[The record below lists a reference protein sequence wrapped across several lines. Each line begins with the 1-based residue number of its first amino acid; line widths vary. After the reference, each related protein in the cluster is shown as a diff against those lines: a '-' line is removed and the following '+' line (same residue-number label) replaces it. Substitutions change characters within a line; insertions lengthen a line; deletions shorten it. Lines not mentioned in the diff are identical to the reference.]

1 MQKLTP
7 EIEAI
12 LNERF
17 GHDNLIPLAT
27 LDGSFPAVRNVNAY
41 YENGAFYVITYAS
54 SNKMK
59 QLVRNASCAVCGEW
73 FAAQGI
79 GVSLGWVKA
88 PDNLELFDKLKRVF
102 AGWIDNGHNDFD
114 DKNCIILKIRLT
126 NGTLFSH
133 GTKYEI
139 DFT

>member
-7 EIEAI
+7 EIEAV

-27 LDGSFPAVRNVNAY
+27 LDGGFPAVRTVNAY
-41 YENGAFYVITYAS
+41 YENGAFYVITYAA

-79 GVSLGWVKA
+79 GVSLGWVKM
-88 PDNLELFDKLKRVF
+88 PDNLELFDKLKKVF
-102 AGWIDNGHNDFD
+102 AGWIENGHNDFD

>member
-27 LDGSFPAVRNVNAY
+27 LDGGFPAVRNVNAY

-79 GVSLGWVKA
+79 GVSLGWVKM
-88 PDNLELFDKLKRVF
+88 PDNLELFDKLKKVF
-102 AGWIDNGHNDFD
+102 AGWIENGHNDFD

>member
-7 EIEAI
+7 EIEAV

-27 LDGSFPAVRNVNAY
+27 LDGGFPAVRNVNAY

>member
-1 MQKLTP
+1 MQKLTH

-27 LDGSFPAVRNVNAY
+27 LDGGFPAVRNVNAY

-114 DKNCIILKIRLT
+114 DRNCIILKIRLT

>member
-27 LDGSFPAVRNVNAY
+27 LDGGFPAVRNVNAY

-88 PDNLELFDKLKRVF
+88 PDNLELCDKLKRVF

>member
-7 EIEAI
+7 EIEAV

-27 LDGSFPAVRNVNAY
+27 LDGGFPAVRNVNAY

-73 FAAQGI
+73 FSAQGI

>member
-27 LDGSFPAVRNVNAY
+27 LDGGFPAVRNVNAY

-139 DFT
+139 NFT

>member
-27 LDGSFPAVRNVNAY
+27 LDGGFPVVRNVNAY

>member
-7 EIEAI
+7 EIEAV
-12 LNERF
+12 LNERC

-27 LDGSFPAVRNVNAY
+27 LDGGFPAVRNVNAY

>member
-7 EIEAI
+7 EIEAV

-27 LDGSFPAVRNVNAY
+27 LDGGFPAVRTVNAY
-41 YENGAFYVITYAS
+41 YENGAFYVITYAA

-102 AGWIDNGHNDFD
+102 AGWIENGHNDFD

-139 DFT
+139 NFT

>member
-17 GHDNLIPLAT
+17 RHDNLIPLAT
-27 LDGSFPAVRNVNAY
+27 LDGGFPAVRNVNAY

>member
-27 LDGSFPAVRNVNAY
+27 LDGGFPAVRNVNAY

>member
-27 LDGSFPAVRNVNAY
+27 LDGGFPAVRNVNAY

-102 AGWIDNGHNDFD
+102 AGWIENGHNDFD

>member
-27 LDGSFPAVRNVNAY
+27 LDGGFPAVRNVNAY

-88 PDNLELFDKLKRVF
+88 PDNLALFDKLKRVF
-102 AGWIDNGHNDFD
+102 AGWIENGHNDFD

>member
-27 LDGSFPAVRNVNAY
+27 LDGGFPAVRNVNAY

-88 PDNLELFDKLKRVF
+88 HDNLELFDKLKRVF

>member
-27 LDGSFPAVRNVNAY
+27 LDGGFPAVRNVNAY

-88 PDNLELFDKLKRVF
+88 PDNLELFDKLKRLF

-133 GTKYEI
+133 GTMYEI